1 MQLDQLLQQPF
12 TIPSVPKVVALLL
25 NELGKPHID
34 LNRINQLISTD
45 PALTARLLRLANSDA
60 FGMQAEVGSVTQ
72 ALALLDLSHVRT
84 MAQEAASAASLKA
97 VPGIV
102 LQEFWH
108 YSLHVARLSRSL
120 AGLSRQNPQHAF
132 TAGLLHAMGEL
143 GMHLNIPAVCAEISN
158 HAAPLD
164 LRRTHYER
172 HKLGY
177 CFAAVSAGYAEQWG
191 LPQAI
196 VDALEHQPAPFD
208 HGVYEPL
215 AGVIHLATWRA
226 RAELA
231 QLSEKAIVVSYPDTV
246 GVALGLNLET
256 VMRQD
261 PFDWIVH
268 S

>member
-1 MQLDQLLQQPF
+1 MQLDQLLQLPF

-25 NELGKPHID
+25 SELGKPHID

-45 PALTARLLRLANSDA
+45 PALTARLLRLANSAA

-84 MAQEAASAASLKA
+84 MAHEAASAASLTA

-102 LQEFWH
+102 LQDFWD
-108 YSLHVARLSRSL
+108 YSLHVARLSRSF
-120 AGLSRQNPQHAF
+120 AGLARQNQQHAF
-132 TAGLLHAMGEL
+132 TAGLLHAIGEV
-143 GMHLNIPAVCAEISN
+143 GMHLNIPEVCKELDA

-164 LRRTHYER
+164 LRRAHLEEQR
-172 HKLGY
+172 LGY
-177 CFAAVSAGYAEQWG
+177 CFAAVSAGYSSQWG

-196 VDALEHQPAPFD
+196 GDALEHQPAPFD

-226 RAELA
+226 RAERA
-231 QLSEKAIVVSYPDTV
+231 NMTEKAIVVSYPDTV
-246 GVALGLNLET
+246 GVALGLNLEA